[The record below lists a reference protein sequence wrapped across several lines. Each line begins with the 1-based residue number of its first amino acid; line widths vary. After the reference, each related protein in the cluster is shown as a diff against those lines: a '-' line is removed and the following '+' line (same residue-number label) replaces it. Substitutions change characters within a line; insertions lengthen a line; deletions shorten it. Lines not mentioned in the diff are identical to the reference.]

1 MFPPLHNIQSG
12 PGAHLIPLGPR
23 DLSREYSGRGVE
35 LSIHLQ
41 LSDGIYNEWRY
52 TSTSFYS
59 FMARTGKA
67 VMLMITTTPQST
79 DELQNIVVEWAA
91 RLLVIL
97 ESQTAYLGTRN
108 V

>member
-1 MFPPLHNIQSG
+1 
-12 PGAHLIPLGPR
+12 
-23 DLSREYSGRGVE
+23 VK
-35 LSIHLQ
+35 LSIHLH

-52 TSTSFYS
+52 TSTSLYS

-67 VMLMITTTPQST
+67 VMLMITTNPHST

-97 ESQTAYLGTRN
+97 ESQTSYLGTRN